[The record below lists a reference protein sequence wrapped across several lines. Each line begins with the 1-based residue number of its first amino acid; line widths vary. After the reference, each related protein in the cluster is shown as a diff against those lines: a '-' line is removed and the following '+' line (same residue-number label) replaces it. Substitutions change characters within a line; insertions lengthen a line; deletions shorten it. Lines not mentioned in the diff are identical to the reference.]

1 MKCPKCQYISFESS
15 ERCRNCGYEFSLA
28 TTAGHFDLPIQTGDE
43 AVGPLS
49 DFALER
55 EKADAGRTPAAGPMP
70 PLADFAPTPQPRPI
84 TSSFDLPLFKER
96 RRDEDAPLVTPPAVP
111 RAPLAVR
118 RTTPAP
124 RSGNRPTDELRLD
137 LDAAATLDTPRI
149 PVRASLSPSAAAEI
163 PEQEAETDQAVAPVV
178 PRVLAAVVDILIL
191 GSIGSLVLYL
201 TLKVCGLQFARVAAI
216 PPVPFVAFL
225 LMIAGG
231 YLTLFTAAGG
241 QTIGKMA
248 AGIRVVSTDA
258 EQSRVPLGHAVVRAA
273 AYLASALP
281 AGLGFVPALLGGDRR
296 ALHDRIADTR
306 VVKA

>member
-15 ERCRNCGYEFSLA
+15 DRCRNCGYEFSLA
-28 TTAGHFDLPIQTGDE
+28 STAGHFDLPIQTGDE

-55 EKADAGRTPAAGPMP
+55 EKSDLGRTASAGPMP
-70 PLADFAPTPQPRPI
+70 ALSDFAPTPHPRPI
-84 TSSFDLPLFKER
+84 TNSFDLPLFKER
-96 RRDEDAPLVTPPAVP
+96 RRDEDAPLVTPSAVP
-111 RAPLAVR
+111 RAPLSVR

-124 RSGNRPTDELRLD
+124 RGGNPPTDELRLD
-137 LDAAATLDTPRI
+137 LGAAATLETPRV
-149 PVRASLSPSAAAEI
+149 PVRAPLSPSAIEEI
-163 PEQEAETDQAVAPVV
+163 LEPGAETDQAVAAVL
-178 PRVLAAVVDILIL
+178 PRVLAALVDILIL

-201 TLKVCGLQFARVAAI
+201 TLKVCGLQFARLTAI
-216 PPVPFVAFL
+216 PPVPFLAFL
-225 LMIAGG
+225 VMIAGG

-248 AGIRVVSTDA
+248 AGIRVVSSDA
-258 EQSRVPLGHAVVRAA
+258 EQSRVPLGHAVIRAA
-273 AYLASALP
+273 AYLVSALP
-281 AGLGFVPALLGGDRR
+281 AGLGFVPALFGGDRR